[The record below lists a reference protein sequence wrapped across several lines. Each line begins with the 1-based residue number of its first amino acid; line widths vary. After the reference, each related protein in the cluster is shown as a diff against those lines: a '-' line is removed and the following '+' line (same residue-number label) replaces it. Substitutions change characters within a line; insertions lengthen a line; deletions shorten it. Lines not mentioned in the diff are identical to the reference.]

1 MLALPGVSTET
12 STRLGVLVE
21 VAEPRIMVGEK
32 VTFTNMVAPLLPVE
46 YQLGAAA
53 AYIPVDGLSIA
64 GLLVSVSF
72 PVPSNGL

>member
-21 VAEPRIMVGEK
+21 VAEPRMMVGEK
-32 VTFTNMVAPLLPVE
+32 VTFTNIVAPLLPFE
-46 YQLGAAA
+46 YQLGAVGV
-53 AYIPVDGLSIA
+53 YRPVDGLSIA